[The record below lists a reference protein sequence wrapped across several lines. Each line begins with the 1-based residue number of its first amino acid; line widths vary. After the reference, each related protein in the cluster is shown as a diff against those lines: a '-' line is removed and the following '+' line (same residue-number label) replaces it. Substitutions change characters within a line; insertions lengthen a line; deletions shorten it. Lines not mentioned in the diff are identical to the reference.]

1 MSFCNLV
8 GKRALVTGGSR
19 GIGMAIAKEL
29 RNAGADV
36 VISGTNVE
44 ALKKTADTLGATYFA
59 ADLGNK
65 EHVEGLAKEVG
76 DVDILVNNA
85 GITRDGL
92 FMRQSDDAWDSVLRV
107 NLDAA
112 VCLTRA
118 IVPNMTKKQWGRIIN
133 ISSIVAH
140 MGNVGQTN
148 YITSKAAL
156 TGFTKGLAKEVARRN
171 ITVNCVAPGFI
182 HTDMT
187 ASLSD
192 KMIDKFNEMI
202 AAQKFGT
209 PEDIAAAVRF
219 LASEE
224 AGYMTGTTLHVNGGM
239 YM

>member
-44 ALKKTADTLGATYFA
+44 ALKKTADELGATYFA

-187 ASLSD
+187 ASLSE

>member
-29 RNAGADV
+29 RSAGADV

-44 ALKKTADTLGATYFA
+44 ALKKTADELGATYFA

-187 ASLSD
+187 ASLSE